1 MKKIITLIAVLLG
14 IGLGL
19 EQAGASTGVATNRH
33 QKTSASPIINLIGQC
48 KVKNPYQYQNLTI
61 FPIFANPES
70 QFEYLTLEQGIKQ
83 DYVEIK
89 ELGSGQVN
97 TVRVKN
103 KSRHYI
109 FGLAGELII
118 GAKQDRM
125 LKEDILLPP
134 FSKWLE
140 IPVYCT
146 EHGRW
151 TEQTQKFQSRGI
163 MMPGKLR
170 GKAMKT
176 ESQAEV
182 WAGVDEV
189 HADLA
194 VAPKTR
200 AFKEVYESPNIQEK
214 SQPYLKE
221 LLPIPRKTKNIIGVV
236 VAVGDEIICADLFA
250 NHSLFDRMWEKLLRS
265 YVIDALA
272 KLTSDG
278 ISLDEAVNFLNSI
291 TDGNFTNLATP
302 GAGKLVRMNTN
313 ISSGSALLFRSDVVH
328 LDLFP
333 ESIID
338 FEHDDEPAPRLDI
351 RRERIHR

>member
-1 MKKIITLIAVLLG
+1 MKRIITLITALLG
-14 IGLGL
+14 LCLGL
-19 EQAGASTGVATNRH
+19 EQPDASSGATVNRH

-48 KVKNPYQYQNLTI
+48 KIKNPYHYQNLTI
-61 FPIFANPES
+61 FPIFALPES

-89 ELGSGQVN
+89 ELGNGQVN
-97 TVRVKN
+97 MVRVKN

-125 LKEDILLPP
+125 LKEDILIPP

-163 MMPGKLR
+163 MMPGVLR
-170 GKAMKT
+170 AKAMKT
-176 ESQAEV
+176 ESQTEV

-221 LLPIPRKTKNIIGVV
+221 LLPLPKKAKNIIGVIV
-236 VAVGDEIICADLFA
+236 SVGDEIICADLFA
-250 NHSLFDRMWEKLLRS
+250 NPSLFERMWEKLLRS

-272 KLTSDG
+272 KPTSNG
-278 ISLDEAVNFLNSI
+278 ISLDEAIYFLNSI
-291 TDGNFTNLATP
+291 TDGTFNNQATP
-302 GAGKLVRMNTN
+302 GAGKLVRIKTN
-313 ISSGSALLFRSDVVH
+313 ISSGSALLFRGDVVH

-338 FEHDDEPAPRLDI
+338 FEHDDGPAPRLDI
-351 RRERIHR
+351 RRERLHR